1 MISVCVATYNG
12 EKYIREQLD
21 SILNNIGQSDELI
34 ISDDGSSDKTY
45 DIAQEYACKHLNC
58 KCIKGPGKGVIKN
71 FEYALLHAS
80 GDIIFLA
87 DQDDIWENDKVE
99 RIVPQF
105 NNPNVLVVVHDAT
118 IVDGNGKKIQDSFFK
133 IRGSRAGLLKNL
145 IKNSYIGCC
154 MAIRR
159 ELLNDALP
167 FPNDIEMHDW
177 WLGLI
182 SECKR
187 GAVFVD
193 EKLIKYRRH
202 ENNVSP
208 MRHYPWP
215 KMVKNRF
222 VLVKELGRRIELK
235 K

>member
-21 SILNNIGQSDELI
+21 SILCNIGEDDELI
-34 ISDDGSSDKTY
+34 ISDDGSSDQTY
-45 DIAQEYACKHLNC
+45 KIAQEYARKYMNC

-80 GDIIFLA
+80 GDIIFLS
-87 DQDDIWENDKVE
+87 DQDDIWENNKVE
-99 RIVPQF
+99 RIVKQF
-105 NNPNVLVVVHDAT
+105 NNPNVLVVVHDAI
-118 IVDGNGKKIQDSFFK
+118 IVDGNGKMIQNSLFK
-133 IRGSRAGLLKNL
+133 IRGSRVGLLKNL

-154 MAIRR
+154 MAIRPD
-159 ELLNDALP
+159 LLKDALP

-182 SECKR
+182 SELKK
-187 GAVFVD
+187 GSIFID

-202 ENNVSP
+202 GNNVSP
-208 MRHYPWP
+208 MQHYPWP

-222 VLVKELGRRIELK
+222 VLVKELVQRVGIK
-235 K
+235 I